1 MSIILMAI
9 FVALA
14 AAAKPPPNPYPI
26 VGNTADVAATLNL
39 GGPVYD
45 LGGGGYDV
53 DMAFQR
59 TIDLVRGC
67 TGSSC
72 ATKIDVVIVR
82 ATGTDAY
89 NPYIYSMNGVDS
101 CQTLIVSSVTQA
113 SDPLVDAAI
122 RGAEFVFFAGGDQC
136 DYVTYYK
143 VCKDCKICE
152 I

>member
-1 MSIILMAI
+1 MKAFLFFAATL
-9 FVALA
+9 VALA
-14 AAAKPPPNPYPI
+14 ISAKPPPNPYPI
-26 VGNTADVAATLNL
+26 VGNTADVAATLDL

-53 DMAFQR
+53 DMAFQK

-101 CQTLIVSSVTQA
+101 CQTLIISSVTQA
-113 SDPLVDAAI
+113 SDPLVNTAI

-136 DYVTYYK
+136 QYVTYYK
-143 VCKDCKICE
+143 VRKI
-152 I
+152 